1 MIILFLEVSHRLF
14 FAKHLRRFRSTK
26 LLPINNSLLVIF
38 VIFGVEVTQVGVV
51 RVTRR
56 VRHLIVIDVRVEP
69 LVTIMTFALFS
80 LSWSFL
86 RLVLIFY
93 LLDNILKSDQVRM
106 LLGVQTHL
114 AQSDVSE
121 RITLLIL
128 HEAV

>member
-1 MIILFLEVSHRLF
+1 M
-14 FAKHLRRFRSTK
+14 
-26 LLPINNSLLVIF
+26 VIF

-69 LVTIMTFALFS
+69 LVTIVTFALFS
-80 LSWSFL
+80 LIYSFL
-86 RLVLIFY
+86 RLVLTFY
-93 LLDNILKSDQVRM
+93 LLDNILKSDQVWM